1 VINATATTQERTLT
15 RLIKAMDRQHPVTI
29 TYLKEAKDD
38 AGHRTGGFVQ
48 TVRTVEV
55 FDIRVS
61 QAGDIL
67 LVGMDRETREQRSFR
82 LDRIVS
88 YTVHTGTGYVVERE
102 PVDTTTPVKTRPG
115 SLASAVAGVQVLL
128 AELEDLDTVLL
139 GAGLVDLVADSL
151 TTAA

>member
-1 VINATATTQERTLT
+1 VHRTATETADTTLT

-48 TVRTVEV
+48 TIRTVEV
-55 FDIRVS
+55 FDVRVS

-67 LVGMDRETREQRSFR
+67 IVGMDRETAEQRSFR
-82 LDRIVS
+82 LDRITE
-88 YTVHTGTGYVVERE
+88 YTTHRGTGYVVERE
-102 PVDTTTPVKTRPG
+102 PATTPRQARPG